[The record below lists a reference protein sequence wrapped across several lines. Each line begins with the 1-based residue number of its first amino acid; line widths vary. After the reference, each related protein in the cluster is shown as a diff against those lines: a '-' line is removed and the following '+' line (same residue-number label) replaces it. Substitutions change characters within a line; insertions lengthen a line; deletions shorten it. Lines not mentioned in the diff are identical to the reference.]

1 MASAGPRIEANS
13 AASGM
18 RGLAR
23 AAGERDDRASRSG
36 CSAATTRLT
45 FSVTV
50 PGTAPV
56 RSSGTASW
64 PHWKPAGS
72 HGA

>member
-1 MASAGPRIEANS
+1 MASEGPRIEANS
-13 AASGM
+13 VATGIAAWPGPPASATTAVAV
-18 RGLAR
+18 GLL
-23 AAGERDDRASRSG
+23 
-36 CSAATTRLT
+36 AATTRLT
-45 FSVTV
+45 LSVSV

-56 RSSGTASW
+56 RSSGTASC